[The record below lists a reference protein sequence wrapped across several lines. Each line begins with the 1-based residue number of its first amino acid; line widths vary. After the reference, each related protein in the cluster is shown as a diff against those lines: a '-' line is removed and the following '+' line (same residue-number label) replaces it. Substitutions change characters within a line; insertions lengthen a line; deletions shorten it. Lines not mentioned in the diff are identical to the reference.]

1 MTKTLVHKT
10 IEQLKQRKELLTQR
24 AEVLKTLAEENRFE
38 LGLVAHQIKI
48 QEFRGIND
56 RED

>member
-1 MTKTLVHKT
+1 MTKLLVQKT
-10 IEQLKQRKELLTQR
+10 IEQLKERKELLTQR

-38 LGLVAHQIKI
+38 LGLVVHQLKI

-56 RED
+56 GKD